1 MDKRVYVVL
10 ISSLAIL
17 ISLTYQGTYSYFST
31 TVEGTGNTEHNT
43 STVTT
48 DELTD
53 LVINGN
59 AIANTNP
66 LIPGDVITQTFTV
79 QNDNSIRVCFNLLWS
94 NTTNTFINQDDVVVH
109 LEDSDGTVI
118 VNETVFPAT
127 NAGTTLLASGVQ
139 IPAETTETYTLTVT
153 YKNTDELQNADIGKS
168 FNGTIIGELGVC
180 S

>member
-1 MDKRVYVVL
+1 M
-10 ISSLAIL
+10 
-17 ISLTYQGTYSYFST
+17 
-31 TVEGTGNTEHNT
+31 
-43 STVTT
+43 
-48 DELTD
+48 
-53 LVINGN
+53 
-59 AIANTNP
+59 
-66 LIPGDVITQTFTV
+66 
-79 QNDNSIRVCFNLLWS
+79 LWS

-109 LEDSDGTVI
+109 LEDSDGTVV